1 MALRTSEEYVASI
14 KNRNPVPIW
23 FNGVK
28 IEDPTEEPLLAP
40 SLATIK
46 KVYDLA
52 LHPEMGKLFSTDSKL
67 TNDKIN
73 FYVAPL
79 MSREDAVQKSRMAR
93 ASCEIFGGCTFRCT
107 GSEAICGLYP
117 FTWELEQDTG
127 ADYHQRFLKWLTHV
141 HTHDLA
147 VTAALTDPKG
157 NRRVRP
163 HEQAVDDAY
172 LRIVKE
178 DEEGIVIRGAKINQT
193 GIVFAN
199 EVVILPTSAFT
210 AEGEEYVV
218 ACAIPADAPGV
229 TYVIGRTPND
239 LRIIEGKGDMS
250 DVGKKY
256 SDHQAMIILEDVAVP
271 RDRVFICR
279 NWEKSG
285 QFLEF
290 FTAVHRLTAG
300 SCKAGGL
307 SLLLGAA
314 TVAADHLGA
323 AKISHIKGK
332 LSEMAINAET
342 LYALSLAAGYEGFEH
357 PSGAWIPNSLLAH
370 SAKFQATKL
379 PFEQMRIA
387 REIMSGWGETAPSLK
402 DLSHP
407 EIGPKI
413 DRFFKPD
420 KEDVSSE
427 DRLKILRLIEA
438 LARGSNFSAMALHGG
453 GNTEACRLMALRHID
468 FQKVMEMAETISGVK
483 DDDEPLLKKIAD
495 RDGKIDQGPLGL
507 GLKKS

>member
-1 MALRTSEEYVASI
+1 MALKTSDEYVESI
-14 KNRNPVPIW
+14 KKREPVPIW
-23 FNGVK
+23 FNGK
-28 IEDPTEEPLLAP
+28 QIKDPTEEPLLKP

-52 LHPEMGKLFSTDSKL
+52 LHPELGKLFSTDSQL
-67 TNDKIN
+67 TNDRIN
-73 FYVAPL
+73 FYVSPL
-79 MSREDAVQKSRMAR
+79 LSREDAVQKTKMAR
-93 ASCEIFGGCTFRCT
+93 ASCEILGGCTFRCT

-127 ADYHQRFLKWLTHV
+127 VEYHQRFKDWLTHV
-141 HTHDLA
+141 HKNDLA

-157 NRRVRP
+157 NRKLKP
-163 HEQAVDDAY
+163 QDQKVDDAY
-172 LRIVKE
+172 LRIVKQ
-178 DEEGIVIRGAKINQT
+178 DEQGIVIRGAKINQT
-193 GIVFAN
+193 GVVFAN
-199 EVVILPTSAFT
+199 EVIILPTSAFT

-218 ACAIPADAPGV
+218 ACAVPADSRGL

-239 LRIIEGKGDMS
+239 LRIIEGKDDLS

-256 SDHQAMIILEDVAVP
+256 ADHQAMVILEDVFVP
-271 RDRVFICR
+271 HERVFICR

-300 SCKAGGL
+300 SCKSGGL
-307 SLLLGAA
+307 SLLLGAT
-314 TVAADHLGA
+314 TVAADHLGV
-323 AKISHIKGK
+323 AKISHVKGK

-342 LYALSLAAGYEGFEH
+342 LYALSLASGFEGFQH

-370 SAKFQATKL
+370 SSKFQTTKL
-379 PFEQMRIA
+379 PFEQMRLA

-402 DLSHP
+402 DLTHP

-413 DRFFKPD
+413 DRYFKPD
-420 KEDVSSE
+420 KEDVSSI
-427 DRLKILRLIEA
+427 DRLKIIRLIEA
-438 LARGSNFSAMALHGG
+438 LSRGSNFSAMALHGG

-468 FQKVMEMAETISGVK
+468 FSKVMQMAETISGIR
-483 DDDEPLLKKIAD
+483 DDDEKLLKRIAE
-495 RDGKIDQGPLGL
+495 REGKIDIGPKALG
-507 GLKKS
+507 GK